1 MDDAYELER
10 FVEAQDSG
18 GAGRSV
24 YQDALAELR
33 RGRKTRHWMWFVFPQ
48 VAGLG
53 HSATSRRY
61 AISSLAEAQAYLR
74 HPVLGP
80 RLAGAAR
87 VLTERPGGDADQIF
101 GGLDAQKLRSS
112 MTLFHRADPDSGLF
126 GQVLTQY
133 FGGQP
138 DETTDRLL
146 GLTGEDVTRCGPGSG

>member
-1 MDDAYELER
+1 MTGAGLDDGYDLER

-18 GAGRSV
+18 GTGGSV

-33 RGRKTRHWMWFVFPQ
+33 RGRKTSHWMWFVFPQ

-53 HSATSRRY
+53 QSATSRRY
-61 AISSLAEAQAYLR
+61 AIASLAEAQAYLR
-74 HPVLGP
+74 HPVLGA
-80 RLAGAAR
+80 RLAEAAR

-112 MTLFHRADPDSGLF
+112 MTLFHRADPDEPLF
-126 GQVLTQY
+126 SQVLARY

-146 GLTGEDVTRCGPGSG
+146 GQAG